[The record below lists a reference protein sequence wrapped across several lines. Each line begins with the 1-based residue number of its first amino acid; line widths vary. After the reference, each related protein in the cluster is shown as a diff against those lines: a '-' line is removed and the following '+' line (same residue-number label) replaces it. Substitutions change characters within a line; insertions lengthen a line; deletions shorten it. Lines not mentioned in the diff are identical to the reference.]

1 MRSLFTFFLASLA
14 LLCGSVTAAAA
25 TPAKPPTVLFIAA
38 SPVAPGK
45 FVTLAKA
52 AEPLGLRI
60 EARFAEKLSP
70 DVDAKLWADA
80 DLVLIDA
87 PRQHIE
93 DDVRRRLGAALPALA
108 AKPHVWLP
116 TAAPKSANLPEAFAK
131 RLHAYYVNGGRANM
145 DAFLRA
151 LKSQLSGSQ
160 DWAQLPA
167 PLVFPPAA
175 LYHPKL
181 PSIVL
186 PTPAAFLKWRGLDAD
201 SAKRP
206 PIIGIAFHQQSIS
219 AEQTAFIDDLI
230 ARVEA
235 GGAIAWPFYSPVMGD
250 DNIRTMVAGA
260 DGKPLVDVLINTQ
273 ITLSPE
279 QRRREFEA
287 LGIPVIQAMAYR
299 RGDAAAW
306 AADPQGV
313 QLMDV
318 PFYLAQAEY
327 TGITDIQIAAAT
339 RKGDEQVEPIAAQS
353 AAVVNKA
360 LNLAKLQR
368 KAAAERKVAV
378 FFWNYP
384 SGAKNLSASFMN
396 LPKSFVATLAALQ
409 AAGYR
414 TEPQDEKPL
423 TLLLQRLLKPAY
435 EPPENQAVLRELL
448 RDGLAGRLPLADYKR
463 WLATLP
469 SSVQTQ
475 LRESWGEP
483 EKSTMLLKQG
493 GERFFVIP
501 RLQLGNVTLLPQ
513 PGRGERG
520 GDKEKALYHSS
531 SAAPSH
537 YYLATYLWARQAF
550 GADALVHYGTHGS
563 QEWLPG
569 KERGLSASHD
579 YPMLAVGDVPV
590 LYPYIVDNV
599 GEATQARRRGRA
611 TIISHQTPPF
621 APAGLHA
628 ALTEI
633 HDLLHHWL
641 AQEEGGVKDKI
652 RAEFLAKVKQE
663 RMAADMG
670 WSEARIAAEFPAFV
684 TAVHDHLHE
693 LALSAQPLGL
703 HTFGQ
708 GPDERLRVAT
718 VLMMLGHE
726 FWEGMAGPD
735 EEADEM
741 LVGDWK
747 QLAESS
753 PFLKLQAIL
762 RGDKSQ
768 DAAVAK
774 MPEATRAKVAKAR
787 EWYDSLGGQS
797 EMQALLN
804 GLAGRYIPTSYGGD
818 PIKNPDTLP
827 TGRNLYGFDPSRVPT
842 KAAWEAGKEAM
853 DQLIAAHRQKSANG
867 KFPQKLTFTL
877 WSVETMRHFGLL
889 EAQALWALGVE
900 PVWDAGGRVSDVKL
914 IPRGQLGRPRVDI
927 VLSAT
932 GLYRDHFPNVMRQ
945 LAKAAKLA
953 AEGRGEADNPV
964 AANAQRIAQQLLAR
978 GDVDAAAA
986 QRAGQT
992 RLFSSE
998 SGRYGTGLDDAALAT
1013 DTWKTQEEGD
1023 RKLAELYLS
1032 RMQFAYGPDEA
1043 EWGARGVAGG
1053 GKAGALNLYAEH
1065 LRGTEGA
1072 VLARSSN
1079 LYGMLTTDDPFQ
1091 YLGGIALAVRQ
1102 LEGKA
1107 PELYISNLRGPSGGK
1122 VEGAAQFLAK
1132 ELATRNF
1139 HPGYID
1145 GLMKEGYA
1153 GTLQVLD
1160 GINNFA
1166 GWQSVARE
1174 VVRDDQWQE
1183 FMDVYVRDK
1192 HKLGLKRWFEGHNP
1206 HALAQSIERMLE
1218 AARQGQWKTA
1228 DAQSVAELKQRWREL
1243 ARRYDVKTD
1252 NQAFNKF
1259 VADAGYGLNAAP
1271 PQVKKSAAAQAA
1283 AQQQQTPTAEPP
1295 PPPPPPIQGMKL
1307 EKVVQ
1312 KQALPTLALG
1322 STLAALGLLLLAM
1335 LGGGWRAWRRDAL
1348 QPQSL

>member
-1 MRSLFTFFLASLA
+1 MRRFLT
-14 LLCGSVTAAAA
+14 LLLLAAAA
-25 TPAKPPTVLFIAA
+25 LLPGLAQAATVLFVSA

-45 FVTLAKA
+45 FVALAEA

-60 EARFAEKLSP
+60 EARFAEKLGP
-70 DVDAKLWADA
+70 NLDANFWAGA

-93 DDVRRRLGAALPALA
+93 DYVRQRLGAALPALA
-108 AKPHVWLP
+108 GKPHVWLP
-116 TAAPKSANLPEAFAK
+116 TVASKSSGLPEVLAQ

-145 DAFLRA
+145 DAFLRSIA
-151 LKSQLSGSQ
+151 AHLKSGPGSQGLQ
-160 DWAQLPA
+160 DWARLPA
-167 PLVFPPAA
+167 PIVFPASA

-181 PSIVL
+181 ADGKVVL
-186 PTPAAFLKWRGLDAD
+186 PTPAAYLQWRGIDPALDARE
-201 SAKRP
+201 RP
-206 PIIGIAFHQQSIS
+206 PVIGIAFHQQSIS
-219 AEQTAFIDDLI
+219 AEQTGFIDDLI
-230 ARVEA
+230 ERIEA
-235 GGAIAWPFYSPVMGD
+235 GGAVAWPFYSPVMGD
-250 DNIRTMVAGA
+250 DNIRKMVTGV

-279 QRRREFEA
+279 QRRKEFEA
-287 LGIPVIQAMAYR
+287 LGLPVIQAMAYR

-353 AAVVNKA
+353 AAVVGKA
-360 LNLAKLQR
+360 LNLARLQR
-368 KAAAERKVAV
+368 KSAAERRVVV

-384 SGAKNLSASFMN
+384 GGEKNLSASFMN
-396 LPKSFVATLAALQ
+396 LPKSLSATLAALKG
-409 AAGYR
+409 AGYR
-414 TEPQDEKPL
+414 TETMDETPL
-423 TLLLQRLLKPAY
+423 TLQLQRLLAPAY
-435 EPPENQAVLRELL
+435 RPPEDRQVLQALLRE
-448 RDGLAGRLPLADYKR
+448 GLADRLPLADYKR
-463 WLATLP
+463 WLAGLP
-469 SSVQTQ
+469 EPVQAQ
-475 LRESWGEP
+475 MRQSWGEP
-483 EKSTMLLKQG
+483 EASSMLLAEG
-493 GERFFVIP
+493 GQRFFVIP
-501 RLQLGNVTLLPQ
+501 RLQLGNITLLPQ
-513 PGRGERG
+513 PGRGDRG
-520 GDKEKALYHSS
+520 DDKEKSLYHSS

-537 YYLATYLWARQAF
+537 HYMATYLWGRQS
-550 GADALVHYGTHGS
+550 ADALVHYGTHGS

-569 KERGLSASHD
+569 KERGLSATHD
-579 YPMLAVGDVPV
+579 YPMLAVGDLPV
-590 LYPYIVDNV
+590 VYPYIVDNI

-628 ALTEI
+628 SLTKI
-633 HDLLHHWL
+633 HDLLHDWL
-641 AQEEGGVKDKI
+641 AQDEGSVRDKI
-652 RAEFLAKVKQE
+652 RVEFLDAARKQ
-663 RMAADMG
+663 RLPQDMA

-684 TAVHDHLHE
+684 TEVHDHLHE
-693 LALSAQPLGL
+693 LALTAQPMGL

-708 GPDERLRVAT
+708 GAGEPWRTAT
-718 VLMMLGHE
+718 VLMMLGKE
-726 FWEGMAGPD
+726 FWECVAGPG

-741 LVGDWK
+741 LVGDWRK
-747 QLAESS
+747 LAEST
-753 PFLKLQAIL
+753 PFRKLQAL
-762 RGDKSQ
+762 LAGDDSVAESLP
-768 DAAVAK
+768 AALLPKLAQ
-774 MPEATRAKVAKAR
+774 AR
-787 EWYDSLGGQS
+787 TWHQALGGQS
-797 EMQALLN
+797 EMDGLLAA
-804 GLAGRYIPTSYGGD
+804 LAGRYIATSYGGD
-818 PIKNPDTLP
+818 PIKNPDALP

-842 KAAWEAGKEAM
+842 KAAWEAGKDAM
-853 DQLIAAHRQKSANG
+853 NQLISAHKAKNG
-867 KFPQKLTFTL
+867 GKPPQKLTFTL

-914 IPRGQLGRPRVDI
+914 IPREQMGRPRVDI

-953 AEGRGEADNPV
+953 AEAADETDNPV
-964 AANAQRIAQQLLAR
+964 AANARRIALLLQGR
-978 GDVDAAAA
+978 GVNAAAA

-1013 DTWKTQEEGD
+1013 DTWKTQADGD

-1043 EWGARGVAGG
+1043 EWGSKGVAGQG
-1053 GKAGALNLYAEH
+1053 AGQLNLYAEH

-1091 YLGGIALAVRQ
+1091 YLGGIGLAVRH
-1102 LEGKA
+1102 LDGKA
-1107 PELYISNLRGPSGGK
+1107 PELYVSNLRGSGGGK

-1139 HPGYID
+1139 HPGYIS

-1174 VVRDDQWQE
+1174 IVRHDQWQE

-1192 HKLGLKRWFEGHNP
+1192 HNLGLKRWFESQNP

-1218 AARQGQWKTA
+1218 AARQGQWQA
-1228 DAQSVAELKQRWREL
+1228 DAQSVAELKTRWREL
-1243 ARRYDVKTD
+1243 SRRHDVKTD
-1252 NQAFNKF
+1252 NQAFNQF
-1259 VADAGYGLNAAP
+1259 VGAAGFGLDSAAAAAVAKAAVAAAAP
-1271 PQVKKSAAAQAA
+1271 PAAEVAA
-1283 AQQQQTPTAEPP
+1283 T
-1295 PPPPPPIQGMKL
+1295 PPPPIQGMKL
-1307 EKVVQ
+1307 EKVEPP
-1312 KQALPTLALG
+1312 PTNTPQLIVTSLAVMF
-1322 STLAALGLLLLAM
+1322 LLLLATV
-1335 LGGGWRAWRRDAL
+1335 GGGWRAWRQDACAQL
-1348 QPQSL
+1348 RIATVAA

>member
-1 MRSLFTFFLASLA
+1 MRR
-14 LLCGSVTAAAA
+14 LLTLWLLLAAA
-25 TPAKPPTVLFIAA
+25 TVLPGLAQAATVLFVSA

-45 FVTLAKA
+45 FVALAKA

-60 EARFAEKLSP
+60 EARFAEKLGP
-70 DVDAKLWADA
+70 DLDAKFWSGA

-93 DDVRRRLGAALPALA
+93 DYVRQRLGAALPALA
-108 AKPHVWLP
+108 GKPHVWLP
-116 TAAPKSANLPEAFAK
+116 TAAPKSSGLPEALAQ
-131 RLHAYYVNGGRANM
+131 RLHAYYVNGGRSNM
-145 DAFLRA
+145 DAFLRSLA
-151 LKSQLSGSQ
+151 AHLKGSQ
-160 DWAQLPA
+160 DWARLPA
-167 PLVFPPAA
+167 PIVFPPSA

-181 PSIVL
+181 ADGKVVL
-186 PTPAAFLKWRGLDAD
+186 PTPAAYLQWRGLDA
-201 SAKRP
+201 SKRP

-219 AEQTAFIDDLI
+219 AEQTGFIDDLI
-230 ARVEA
+230 ARIEEK
-235 GGAIAWPFYSPVMGD
+235 GGAVAWPFYSPVMGD
-250 DNIRTMVAGA
+250 DNIRKMVTGA

-279 QRRREFEA
+279 QRRKEFEA
-287 LGIPVIQAMAYR
+287 LGLPVIQAMAYR

-353 AAVVNKA
+353 AAVVGKA
-360 LNLAKLQR
+360 LNLARLQH
-368 KAAAERKVAV
+368 KSAGERRVAV

-384 SGAKNLSASFMN
+384 GGEKNLSASFMN
-396 LPKSFVATLAALQ
+396 LPKSLSATLAALQ
-409 AAGYR
+409 GAGYR
-414 TEPQDEKPL
+414 TETMDEAPL
-423 TLLLQRLLKPAY
+423 TLQLQRLLAPAY
-435 EPPENQAVLRELL
+435 RPPEDRQVLQALLRE
-448 RDGLAGRLPLADYKR
+448 GLADRLPLADYKR
-463 WLATLP
+463 WLASLP
-469 SSVQTQ
+469 ATVQAQ
-475 LRESWGEP
+475 LRQSWGEP
-483 EKSTMLLKQG
+483 EASSMLLAEG
-493 GERFFVIP
+493 GQRFFVIP
-501 RLQLGNVTLLPQ
+501 RLQLGNITLLPQ

-520 GDKEKALYHSS
+520 GDKEKSLYHSS

-537 YYLATYLWARQAF
+537 HYMATYLWARQS
-550 GADALVHYGTHGS
+550 ADALVHYGTHGS

-569 KERGLSASHD
+569 KERGLSATHD
-579 YPMLAVGDVPV
+579 YPMLAVGDLPV
-590 LYPYIVDNV
+590 VYPYIVDNI

-628 ALTEI
+628 SLTRI
-633 HDLLHHWL
+633 HDLLHDWL
-641 AQEEGGVKDKI
+641 AQDEGSVRDKI
-652 RAEFLAKVKQE
+652 RAEFLEAARKQ
-663 RMAADMG
+663 RLPQDMG

-684 TAVHDHLHE
+684 TEVHDHLHE
-693 LALSAQPLGL
+693 LALTAQPMGL

-708 GPDERLRVAT
+708 GAGEPWRTAT
-718 VLMMLGHE
+718 VLMMLGKE
-726 FWEGMAGPD
+726 FWEGVAGPG

-741 LVGDWK
+741 LVGDWRK
-747 QLAESS
+747 LPEST
-753 PFLKLQAIL
+753 PFRKLQAL
-762 RGDKSQ
+762 LAGDDS
-768 DAAVAK
+768 VAK
-774 MPEATRAKVAKAR
+774 NLPATLQAKLAQARAWHQA
-787 EWYDSLGGQS
+787 LGAQS
-797 EMQALLN
+797 EMDGLLAA
-804 GLAGRYIPTSYGGD
+804 LAGRYIATSYGGD
-818 PIKNPDTLP
+818 PIKNPDSLP

-842 KAAWEAGKEAM
+842 PAAWAAGKDAM
-853 DQLIAAHRQKSANG
+853 NQLIAVHQAKNG
-867 KFPQKLTFTL
+867 GKPPQKLTFTL

-914 IPRGQLGRPRVDI
+914 IPRAQLGRPRVDI

-953 AEGRGEADNPV
+953 AEAADEADNPV
-964 AANAQRIAQQLLAR
+964 VANARRIAQQLQAR
-978 GDVDAAAA
+978 GVDAAAA

-992 RLFSSE
+992 RIFSSE

-1013 DTWKTQEEGD
+1013 DTWKTQAEGD

-1043 EWGARGVAGG
+1043 EWGAKGVAGQG
-1053 GKAGALNLYAEH
+1053 AGQLNLYAEH

-1091 YLGGIALAVRQ
+1091 YLGGIGLAVRH
-1102 LEGKA
+1102 LDGKA
-1107 PELYISNLRGPSGGK
+1107 PELYVSNLRGSGGGK

-1139 HPGYID
+1139 HPGYIS
-1145 GLMKEGYA
+1145 GLMGEGYA

-1174 VVRDDQWQE
+1174 IVRHDQWQE

-1192 HKLGLKRWFEGHNP
+1192 HNLGLKRWFESQNP

-1218 AARQGQWKTA
+1218 AARQGQWQA
-1228 DAQSVAELKQRWREL
+1228 DVQSVAELKERWREL
-1243 ARRYDVKTD
+1243 SRRYDVKTD

-1259 VADAGYGLNAAP
+1259 VGAAGFGLD
-1271 PQVKKSAAAQAA
+1271 SAAALVKAA
-1283 AQQQQTPTAEPP
+1283 AAAAATPAADVA
-1295 PPPPPPIQGMKL
+1295 PPPPPIQGMKL
-1307 EKVVQ
+1307 DKVAEPPSAHAPQLIV
-1312 KQALPTLALG
+1312 TSLAVM
-1322 STLAALGLLLLAM
+1322 LLLLATV
-1335 LGGGWRAWRRDAL
+1335 GGGWRAWRQDAGAQL
-1348 QPQSL
+1348 HIAPTTA